1 MPVYHRGWFS
11 WRGEHLCKHWLI
23 LGSGDNAPKEPHGH
37 CFLLL
42 PEGSDSNPTDFLEYM
57 HPVATSTIC
66 FLTTTIPG
74 IIKPSPGP
82 YVENAADEK
91 EDYYYN
97 SLRFHHAVQSVFY
110 AQLER
115 LQTHIGKIYSA
126 VFICRCSRVVSSG
139 ISSLG
144 STIRVSL
151 TGFMQMLL

>member
-11 WRGEHLCKHWLI
+11 WREHLCKHWLI

-37 CFLLL
+37 CFLSL
-42 PEGSDSNPTDFLEYM
+42 PKDSDSNQTDFLKYTR
-57 HPVATSTIC
+57 PVATSTFG

-82 YVENAADEK
+82 YVENTAYEK
-91 EDYYYN
+91 EDYYN
-97 SLRFHHAVQSVFY
+97 SLRFHHAVQSFFC

-115 LQTHIGKIYSA
+115 LQTHIDKIYYA
-126 VFICRCSRVVSSG
+126 VFICHCSRVDSSG
-139 ISSLG
+139 ISSIG

-151 TGFMQMLL
+151 TGFIQMLL